1 MFEKIFFMNKNSIIG
16 IVLIIGILVG
26 WSIWVTPSKEEIAR
40 QREIQDSIYQAN
52 RARYIADSIRFM
64 EAQKAAEQQLST
76 QSETNVASDAV
87 MRDKYGVFTT
97 TAKGEEQLYTIE
109 NDVLKM
115 TLTTKG
121 AYVKTV
127 ELKDYK
133 TWDSLPLIGFDE
145 NTSKFNLSFFASNRN
160 VNTIDLFFTPYLN
173 NYPYDG
179 DGKIVVG
186 EKPVV
191 LSFRAC
197 SDDLTDVLNP
207 NQYIEFTYTITKDEY
222 MVDFDVKTVNIK
234 NIIASNTNFITIDW
248 YVDLLK
254 QEKAVDRYNGS
265 NVYYKFLSDDVESL
279 SGDRGGEKDGEK
291 DLRANLKWLSFK
303 QRFFSYSLIAK
314 DYFNSAIVGLKT
326 DVRSTNPRYL
336 KTMYAAVDVPFD
348 AFQENNTL
356 AMQFYF
362 GPNSLKIMDKYDL
375 DLDKQIP
382 LGGKLVGWINRYIVV
397 NVFDWLGS
405 YGWNYGIVI
414 LVLTIII
421 KLALMP
427 FAYKSYQS
435 TAKMRVLKPEID
447 EINAKYPD
455 EKDNMKKQQAV
466 MDLYKKAG
474 ASPTSGCLPMLL
486 QLPILWAVF
495 RFFPSS
501 IELRQQPF
509 LWADDLSTY
518 DSILDLGFNI
528 PFYGDHVS
536 LFTLLM
542 TVTTILYTYIN
553 NKQMAATNQQGMKG
567 MKVMMYIMPI
577 MFLGLFNSYSAG
589 LSYYYMLV
597 NIITFI
603 QMYLFR
609 VFTDEDKLRKKI
621 ELAKQRPVKK
631 SRFQKRL
638 EEMQKQQQQAQRK
651 R

>member
-1 MFEKIFFMNKNSIIG
+1 MNKNSIIG
-16 IVLIIGILVG
+16 IILIIGILVG
-26 WSIWVTPSKEEIAR
+26 WSIWVTPSKEEIAK
-40 QREIQDSIYQAN
+40 QREYQDSIYRAN
-52 RARYIADSIRFM
+52 RARYIQDSIRFV
-64 EAQKAAEQQLST
+64 EAQKQAEQVVYQ
-76 QSETNVASDAV
+76 QDNVEVTDAV
-87 MRDKYGVFTT
+87 MRDKYGVFAT
-97 TAKGEEQLYTIE
+97 TAAGEEKTFIVE
-109 NDVLKM
+109 NDVLKL
-115 TLTTKG
+115 TLTSKG
-121 AYVKTV
+121 AFVKTMQ
-127 ELKDYK
+127 LKDYQ

-145 NTSKFNLSFFASNRN
+145 NTTKFNLSFFASNRN
-160 VNTIDLFFTPYLN
+160 INTIDLYFTPFLN

-179 DGKIVVG
+179 DGNIVVG
-186 EKPVV
+186 EKPVE
-191 LSFRAC
+191 LSFRAYA
-197 SDDLTDVLNP
+197 DDLSDMLNP
-207 NQYIEFTYTITKDEY
+207 NEYIEFKYTVTKDEY
-222 MVDFDVKTVNIK
+222 MVDFNVKTVNMK
-234 NIIASNTNFITIDW
+234 NVIASNTNFVTIDW
-248 YVDLLK
+248 YADILK

-265 NVYYKFLSDDVESL
+265 NVYYKFVSDDVESL
-279 SGDRGGEKDGEK
+279 SGNRGGEKDGEK
-291 DLRANLKWLSFK
+291 DLRSNLKWLSFK

-314 DYFNSAIVGLKT
+314 ENFNSAVIGMKT
-326 DVRSTNPRYL
+326 DIRQQNPRYL
-336 KTMYAAVDVPFD
+336 KTMYATVDVPFD
-348 AFQENNTL
+348 GLSATNEMP
-356 AMQFYF
+356 MQFYF
-362 GPNSLKIMDKYDL
+362 GPNSLKIMDKYDI

-382 LGGKLVGWINRYIVV
+382 LGGKFVGWINRYIVV
-397 NVFDWLGS
+397 NVFNWLGS

-427 FAYKSYQS
+427 FAFKSYQS

-455 EKDNMKKQQAV
+455 EKDNMKKQQAI

-486 QLPILWAVF
+486 QLPILWAIF

-509 LWADDLSTY
+509 LWAADLSTY

-542 TVTTILYTYIN
+542 TITTILYTYIN
-553 NKQMAATNQQGMKG
+553 NKQMAATQQQGMKG

-597 NIITFI
+597 NIITFL

-609 VFTDEDKLRKKI
+609 VFLDDEKLRKKI

-631 SRFQKRL
+631 SAFQKRL
-638 EEMQKQQQQAQRK
+638 EELQKQQQQTQRRK
-651 R
+651 

>member
-1 MFEKIFFMNKNSIIG
+1 MFEKFFFMNKNSIIG
-16 IVLIIGILVG
+16 IILIIGILVG

-222 MVDFDVKTVNIK
+222 MVDFDVKTVNMK

-291 DLRANLKWLSFK
+291 DLRSNLKWLSFK